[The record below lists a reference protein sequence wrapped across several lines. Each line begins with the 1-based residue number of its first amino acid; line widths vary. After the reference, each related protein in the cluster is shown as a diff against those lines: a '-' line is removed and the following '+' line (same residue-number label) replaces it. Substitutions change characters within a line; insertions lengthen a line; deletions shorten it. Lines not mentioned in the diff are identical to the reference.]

1 MVLVSGIVAAV
12 ADRKF
17 GKRPEELPQLEA
29 EFSPSEYDKMAN
41 EKNLALEAEVF
52 KFEQSN
58 MGANF
63 PWAASA
69 PLKFRYDKQS
79 VVFSTTFR
87 PLTGRL
93 DSIAFR
99 VDAIENMFLRTGGQQ
114 SCLDPRIAHEDAT
127 EMLMAV
133 QRGHE
138 LERSVRKW
146 SLYLTER
153 SMHQSNKFT
162 SALSD
167 NSADIAAAR
176 AAHVALLEQRAAML
190 KRLVD
195 QTIALMWSAP
205 STASAPAAD
214 TAQTPAMPKTEHKTT
229 KTPELS
235 TAPKDEVVEEKEEEE
250 EDALRRRV
258 SNGELS
264 IQYLVNQSQKLSA
277 EAEKIK
283 YCTDTEMVDFLNKES
298 GMTMTITQAGKLG
311 SPGGMPIGEIK
322 DRLELAQTQRAS
334 NLHLQEVNKKK
345 EPHLLSII
353 NGETTLTQTVSMDA
367 ARSSKSFAGI
377 KKGMAGLCIDL
388 EDMARQCLNLAKLV
402 ANAIKYKA
410 NIAAGEPDARSD
422 TWYPENEG
430 KDFEVILKILENK
443 QPQLPLPIL
452 QDASPATE
460 ELFKKAVSIIKK
472 HRVLASLIFAE
483 PPMDMTKMPS
493 PQQVAKATNLSA
505 PDALPAGQNLH
516 GDMSSC
522 C

>member
-1 MVLVSGIVAAV
+1 MLLVSGLVAAV
-12 ADRKF
+12 AARKF
-17 GKRPEELPQLEA
+17 GKCPEELQLEA
-29 EFSPSEYDKMAN
+29 EFSPSEYDRMAN
-41 EKNLALEAEVF
+41 EKNLALEAEVS
-52 KFEQSN
+52 KFEQSY

-63 PWAASA
+63 RAASA
-69 PLKFRYDKQS
+69 TLAFRYDKQS

-87 PLTGRL
+87 PLPGRL
-93 DSIAFR
+93 DSIEFR
-99 VDAIENMFLRTGGQQ
+99 LDAIENMFLRTGGQQ
-114 SCLDPRIAHEDAT
+114 ACLDPRIAHEDAT

-133 QRGHE
+133 ERGHE
-138 LERSVRKW
+138 LEAMVRKW
-146 SLYLTER
+146 SLYLTEQC
-153 SMHQSNKFT
+153 MHQSKKFT
-162 SALSD
+162 NALSD

-176 AAHVALLEQRAAML
+176 AAHVAILEQKAAML

-195 QTIALMWSAP
+195 QAIALMWSAP
-205 STASAPAAD
+205 STASAPAAN
-214 TAQTPAMPKTEHKTT
+214 TQTPAMPKAEHKTT

-250 EDALRRRV
+250 DALRRRV

-264 IQYLVNQSQKLSA
+264 IQYLVTQSQKLSG

-283 YCTDTEMVDFLNKES
+283 YCTDTEMLDFLNNES
-298 GMTMTITQAGKLG
+298 GTTMAITQAGKLG

-334 NLHLQEVNKKK
+334 NLRLQEVNKKK

-353 NGETTLTQTVSMDA
+353 NGETTLTQTASMDA

-377 KKGMAGLCIDL
+377 KKGMVGLCIDL
-388 EDMARQCLNLAKLV
+388 DDTARQCLNLAKLA
-402 ANAIKYKA
+402 ANAVKHKA

-422 TWYPENEG
+422 TWYPEKED

-452 QDASPATE
+452 QDAFPATE

-483 PPMDMTKMPS
+483 PPMDITKMPS
-493 PQQVAKATNLSA
+493 PQQVAKATNPSA
-505 PDALPAGQNLH
+505 PDALPAGQNLN